1 MFQRIRSAHY
11 AWVIFV
17 VAFITLLGA
26 AGFRSTPGILI
37 DPLGKEFGWSRATVA
52 TAVSINVLLFGFIG
66 PFAAALQLR
75 YGLRK
80 VTITALAIIS
90 SGALATTQMTHP
102 WHLYILW
109 GGVVGVGSGCM
120 ATVFAST
127 VASRWF
133 VKRRGL
139 VTGALTA
146 ASASGQLVFLPLLS
160 RIAEQSGWRWVG
172 VVIALCALA
181 VIPVVFLFLRNS
193 PADIGLLPY
202 GASDGFVFATTLENP
217 IRSAFNAFR
226 DAKSDGTFWLLWGSF
241 FVCGFSTN
249 GLIQT
254 HFISAAQDH
263 LLVASV
269 AAGYLAL
276 IGGFDVIGT
285 IFSGWLTDRSDPTK
299 LLLVYYLLRGL
310 SLLVLDPMLNMKG
323 WGLLGFMMFYGLD
336 WVATVPPTVALCAQR
351 FGPQRGPLVYGWVF
365 AGHQVGAAVA
375 AFGAGYLRDVTG
387 SYKSSFIISGTGCL
401 IAAYGVTRID
411 GKTPFNELQP
421 VK

>member
-1 MFQRIRSAHY
+1 M
-11 AWVIFV
+11 
-17 VAFITLLGA
+17 
-26 AGFRSTPGILI
+26 
-37 DPLGKEFGWSRATVA
+37 
-52 TAVSINVLLFGFIG
+52 
-66 PFAAALQLR
+66 
-75 YGLRK
+75 
-80 VTITALAIIS
+80 
-90 SGALATTQMTHP
+90 
-102 WHLYILW
+102 
-109 GGVVGVGSGCM
+109 
-120 ATVFAST
+120 
-127 VASRWF
+127 
-133 VKRRGL
+133 
-139 VTGALTA
+139 
-146 ASASGQLVFLPLLS
+146 
-160 RIAEQSGWRWVG
+160 
-172 VVIALCALA
+172 
-181 VIPVVFLFLRNS
+181 VFLFLRNS

-202 GASDGFVFATTLENP
+202 GATDSFVAPMPLENP

-254 HFISAAQDH
+254 HFISASHDH
-263 LLVASV
+263 LLTASV

-285 IFSGWLTDRSDPTK
+285 VFSGWLTDRTDPTK

-387 SYKSSFIISGTGCL
+387 SYKSSFIISGTCCL
-401 IAAYGVTRID
+401 IAAYGVTRVD
-411 GKTPFNELQP
+411 GKTPFNEHQTT
-421 VK
+421 K